1 MTTNRT
7 VHAVWFQSVDPE
19 EACIGGCQW
28 HPDTAQ
34 IDRFIE
40 SERAWRNEVDFE
52 YLRKTLTLPD
62 AILPGL
68 AVDQLTEAQRADVT
82 DWVDSLTGEV
92 AWDRRV
98 VLLGST
104 HPGGERRRI
113 DAELAAARG

>member
-1 MTTNRT
+1 MTINRT
-7 VHAVWFQSVDPE
+7 AHAVWFQSVDPE
-19 EACIGGCQW
+19 EACIGGCHW
-28 HPDTAQ
+28 HPDNAQ

-62 AILPGL
+62 TILPGL

-113 DAELAAARG
+113 DAELAAAQG